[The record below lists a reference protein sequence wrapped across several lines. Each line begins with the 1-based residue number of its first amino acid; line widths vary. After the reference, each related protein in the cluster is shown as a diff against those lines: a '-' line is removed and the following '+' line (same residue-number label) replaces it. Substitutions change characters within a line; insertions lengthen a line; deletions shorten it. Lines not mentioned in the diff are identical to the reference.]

1 MESTVPTLW
10 KMVYEKEC
18 RTIIVL
24 YGLKESTEV
33 RYRFFLRCTCFCFTS
48 NDGQTEK
55 YSLRSSCVLNYFPRY
70 SRVPNNLPL
79 PIINFSNFFQP

>member
-33 RYRFFLRCTCFCFTS
+33 RYLRYCCAHVS
-48 NDGQTEK
+48 IYWQGWPDKEA
-55 YSLRSSCVLNYFPRY
+55 
-70 SRVPNNLPL
+70 
-79 PIINFSNFFQP
+79 